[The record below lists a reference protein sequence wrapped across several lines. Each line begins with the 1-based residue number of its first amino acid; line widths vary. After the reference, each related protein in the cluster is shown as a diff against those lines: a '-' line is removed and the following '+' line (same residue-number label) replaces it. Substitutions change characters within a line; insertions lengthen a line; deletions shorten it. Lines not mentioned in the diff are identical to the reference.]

1 LTTLLSGI
9 SQPVPAV
16 QRKLYFTFML
26 RFWLRGSA
34 GAAGELFLQ
43 KTLIFGMRS
52 ADMKAMSE
60 FTAWKIAVSAIVFLI
75 GCAWHNWRTGYQKVA
90 GSVNYL
96 RDEMPDASPIWTP
109 SAPPV
114 SIHRGST
121 HAYTQQLINLNLALG
136 NEPVPAASESAD
148 ALSR

>member
-1 LTTLLSGI
+1 
-9 SQPVPAV
+9 
-16 QRKLYFTFML
+16 ML
-26 RFWLRGSA
+26 RFGY
-34 GAAGELFLQ
+34 GAVQAPPGELFLQ

-60 FTAWKIAVSAIVFLI
+60 FTAWKIAGSAIVFLI

-96 RDEMPDASPIWTP
+96 RDDMPDASPIWTP
-109 SAPPV
+109 SAAPF

-136 NEPVPAASESAD
+136 NEPVPAASEPAD
-148 ALSR
+148 AVSR